1 MGFKINKSIIQGTD
15 AHRGNIESS
24 ALKSKSYSEAKKA
37 NPNLDK
43 LIKARK
49 TVDKGSDE
57 YNKIQN
63 QINKAYG
70 VGKRH
75 GKPKTNTPGGGGTK
89 PKTTTPKNKVVTG
102 DFKDKNKNRKDDR
115 SEKTTDFT
123 GKKQLESGAGAA
135 GTAYLT
141 GLGAKSKIGQKT
153 LTKAGLKTGAK
164 IGAKLGARAIP
175 FLGQALMAYDLAKLG
190 YYSVKK
196 GSFKEGAKD
205 LGRDY
210 GLTFDGDTPAKK
222 KIPVDKSK
230 EFDLDY
236 TTDVTA
242 GNRKKIKEMQ
252 ANYKAGKITK
262 KQLKEAIKEIS
273 SYEDI

>member
-24 ALKSKSYSEAKKA
+24 ALKSRSYSEAKKA

-70 VGKRH
+70 VTKRH
-75 GKPKTNTPGGGGTK
+75 GKSKINTPGGGGVK
-89 PKTTTPKNKVVTG
+89 PKTTTPKSKVVTG
-102 DFKDKNKNRKDDR
+102 DFKDKNKNRIDDR
-115 SEKTTDFT
+115 SEKTSKSSTDFT
-123 GKKQLESGAGAA
+123 GKKQLEGGAGAA

-164 IGAKLGARAIP
+164 VGAKVGARFVP

-196 GSFKEGAKD
+196 GSFKEGAKE

-210 GLTFDGDTPAKK
+210 GLSFDGDKK
-222 KIPVDKSK
+222 
-230 EFDLDY
+230 
-236 TTDVTA
+236 
-242 GNRKKIKEMQ
+242 
-252 ANYKAGKITK
+252 
-262 KQLKEAIKEIS
+262 
-273 SYEDI
+273 

>member
-57 YNKIQN
+57 YNRIQN

-75 GKPKTNTPGGGGTK
+75 GKPKTNTPGGGRTK
-89 PKTTTPKNKVVTG
+89 PKTTTPKNKMVTG
-102 DFKDKNKNRKDDR
+102 DFKDKNKNRVDDR
-115 SEKTTDFT
+115 SEKTTDFY
-123 GKKQLESGAGAA
+123 GKKTLQTIKGPAD
-135 GTAYLT
+135 TAYLT
-141 GLGAKSKIGQKT
+141 GTITKSKTGQKA
-153 LTKAGLKTGAK
+153 LTKAGLRTGAK
-164 IGAKLGARAIP
+164 VGAKLGARAIP
-175 FLGQALMAYDLAKLG
+175 FLGQALLAYDVAKLG

-196 GSFKEGAKD
+196 GSFKEGAKE

-210 GLTFDGDTPAKK
+210 GMSFDGDKK
-222 KIPVDKSK
+222 
-230 EFDLDY
+230 
-236 TTDVTA
+236 
-242 GNRKKIKEMQ
+242 
-252 ANYKAGKITK
+252 
-262 KQLKEAIKEIS
+262 
-273 SYEDI
+273 

>member
-70 VGKRH
+70 VGKKH
-75 GKPKTNTPGGGGTK
+75 GKLKTNTPGGGGTK
-89 PKTTTPKNKVVTG
+89 PKTTKPKSKVVTG
-102 DFKDKNKNRKDDR
+102 DTKKRKI
-115 SEKTTDFT
+115 EKPKSNIKSKLD
-123 GKKQLESGAGAA
+123 AGQSAA
-135 GTAYLT
+135 GTTYLA
-141 GLGAKSKIGQKT
+141 GVGAKSKLGQKT

-164 IGAKLGARAIP
+164 IGAKLGARAVP
-175 FLGQALMAYDLAKLG
+175 FLGQALLAYDVAKLG

-196 GSFKEGAKD
+196 GSFKEGAKE

-210 GLTFDGDTPAKK
+210 GMSFDGDKK
-222 KIPVDKSK
+222 
-230 EFDLDY
+230 
-236 TTDVTA
+236 
-242 GNRKKIKEMQ
+242 
-252 ANYKAGKITK
+252 
-262 KQLKEAIKEIS
+262 
-273 SYEDI
+273 

>member
-75 GKPKTNTPGGGGTK
+75 GKLKTNTPGGGGTK
-89 PKTTTPKNKVVTG
+89 PKTTKPKSKVVTG
-102 DFKDKNKNRKDDR
+102 DFKDKNKNRIDDR
-115 SEKTTDFT
+115 SEKTSKGSTDFY
-123 GKKQLESGAGAA
+123 GKKTLQTIKGPADS
-135 GTAYLT
+135 AYLT
-141 GLGAKSKIGQKT
+141 GAITTSKPSQKV

-164 IGAKLGARAIP
+164 IGAKLGARAVP
-175 FLGQALMAYDLAKLG
+175 FLGQALLAYDVAKLG

-196 GSFKEGAKD
+196 GSFKEGAKE

-210 GLTFDGDTPAKK
+210 GMSFDGDKK
-222 KIPVDKSK
+222 
-230 EFDLDY
+230 
-236 TTDVTA
+236 
-242 GNRKKIKEMQ
+242 
-252 ANYKAGKITK
+252 
-262 KQLKEAIKEIS
+262 
-273 SYEDI
+273 